1 MPSATVYGVV
11 FGAWKDCVQPVRK
24 LLVGTQEHLD
34 LSTRTSQNTARVWV
48 KGVGYQRF
56 LHIFGTR
63 FYTAKVFNFTDIS
76 RYFSP
81 LSTPLI
87 IRTIWE
93 KKEKLLIG

>member
-1 MPSATVYGVV
+1 MPSAAVYGVV
-11 FGAWKDCVQPVRK
+11 SVAWKDCVQPVRK
-24 LLVGTQEHLD
+24 LLVDSSKQPD
-34 LSTRTSQNTARVWV
+34 LSTHHSQGRVGVWV
-48 KGVGYQRF
+48 KGVSYPSL

-63 FYTAKVFNFTDIS
+63 FYTANVFNFTDTGS
-76 RYFSP
+76 HFSP